1 MGLRDRRALAQR
13 ILTTLLGIVSL
24 TVLGLTV
31 HNRYLDRSL
40 AQVIIDKSSVYAP
53 LQYGARLNPDA
64 LQRALR
70 QTGYDGPLSS
80 SRYLLFYFLSP
91 SSFTNPKSVKYGEAL
106 LKRHQASG
114 LRVLGIADANECG
127 APPRAQGEELSFP
140 VLCDKDG
147 TLKLL
152 FHMPV
157 HDEYAYLLSS
167 DGQVVFSLPGA
178 PPEDL
183 MRQIVEKYVVGR
195 IDYSRDH
202 AQRLYR
208 VGETLPSISVA
219 PVAGGKPFDF
229 TARDNELVIISAR
242 CTSCQLHAFMDR
254 YRALPASDRPRFL
267 IFSQRFPQQ
276 TLLKDLTM
284 AGIPV
289 DNIYLAQEPLGD
301 LENEYRT
308 KTGDD
313 ESSVIVEVDAAGR
326 IKAVNSFLLSE

>member
-1 MGLRDRRALAQR
+1 M
-13 ILTTLLGIVSL
+13 
-24 TVLGLTV
+24 
-31 HNRYLDRSL
+31 
-40 AQVIIDKSSVYAP
+40 KSSVYAP
-53 LQYGARLNPDA
+53 VQYGTRLNPDA

-70 QTGYDGPLSS
+70 QAGYDGALSS
-80 SRYLLFYFLSP
+80 SRYALFYFLRP
-91 SSFTNPKSVKYGEAL
+91 SSFSNPKSIKYGEAL
-106 LKRHQASG
+106 LKRHQAAG
-114 LRVLGIADANECG
+114 LQVLGITDATECG
-127 APPRAQGEELSFP
+127 VRRRAQGEELSFP
-140 VLCDKDG
+140 VVCDKDG
-147 TLKLL
+147 TVRLL

-167 DGQVVFSLPGA
+167 GGQVVFSLPGA

-195 IDYSRDH
+195 IDYSRDQ

-208 VGETLPSISVA
+208 VGQPLPSISVV

-242 CTSCQLHAFMDR
+242 CTSCQLHAFIER
-254 YRALPASDRPRFL
+254 YRALPPSDRPRFL

-326 IKAVNSFLLSE
+326 IEAVKSFLVGE

>member
-1 MGLRDRRALAQR
+1 MGLRGRSDLAQR
-13 ILTTLLGIVSL
+13 VLTTLLGIMSL
-24 TVLGLTV
+24 TVIGLTV

-40 AQVIIDKSSVYAP
+40 AQVIIDKSSIYAP
-53 LQYGARLNPDA
+53 VQYGARLNADA
-64 LQRALR
+64 LRRALR
-70 QTGYDGPLSS
+70 QAGYDGALTSP
-80 SRYLLFYFLSP
+80 RYVLFYFLRP
-91 SSFTNPKSVKYGEAL
+91 SSFSNPKSIKYGEAL
-106 LKRHQASG
+106 LRRHQAAG
-114 LRVLGIADANECG
+114 LQVLGITDAEECG
-127 APPRAQGEELSFP
+127 VRPRAQGEELSFP
-140 VLCDKDG
+140 ILCDKDG
-147 TLKLL
+147 TIKLL

-157 HDEYAYLLSS
+157 HDEYAYLISS
-167 DGQVVFSLPGA
+167 DGQVMFSLPGA

-183 MRQIVEKYVVGR
+183 MRQVVEKYVVGR

-202 AQRLYR
+202 ARRLYR
-208 VGETLPSISVA
+208 VGETLPSINVV

-229 TARDNELVIISAR
+229 TARGNELVLISAR

-254 YRALPASDRPRFL
+254 YRALLASDRPRFL

-326 IKAVNSFLLSE
+326 IEAVNSFLVGE